1 VSANSR
7 MTVAVHILS
16 FMVLWEQ
23 RRPDELATSEHIA
36 QSVNTNPVVIRR
48 LLGHLQKGG
57 LVKSQRG
64 VNAGWRLA
72 KRPTAITMLDVYKA
86 VEDAPLFALHAAPP
100 NPQCPIGRGVQPALK
115 KVYGALETQLR
126 QRLLR
131 TTLAQVFTDTI
142 G

>member
-1 VSANSR
+1 MSANSR

-16 FMVLWEQ
+16 FMLLWEQ
-23 RRPDELATSEHIA
+23 KHPEPATSERIA

-48 LLGHLQKGG
+48 LLGLLRKGG

-72 KRPTAITMLDVYKA
+72 EQPAAVTLLDVYDA
-86 VEDAPLFALHAAPP
+86 VEDAPLFALHASTP
-100 NPQCPIGRGVQPALK
+100 NQECPIGRGVQPALK

-131 TTLAQVFTDTI
+131 TTLAQVFADTI
-142 G
+142 S